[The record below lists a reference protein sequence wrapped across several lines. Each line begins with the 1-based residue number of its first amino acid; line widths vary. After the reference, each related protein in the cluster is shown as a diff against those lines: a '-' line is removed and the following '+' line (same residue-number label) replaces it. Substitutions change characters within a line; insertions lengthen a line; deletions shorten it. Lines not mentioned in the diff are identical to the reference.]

1 MPGWFQSSLAEKN
14 VMRLLSAHFFR
25 TLAFV
30 LLLIAVSYS
39 QPPTDEDHDVILLK
53 DGGIAR
59 GRIVELVCGDY
70 VVMEV
75 SGGKTIKII
84 YDDIRLI
91 TDKKHYDESEG
102 KLRGDCVKERGVDF
116 EYVFRIGLLKSDTS
130 THFSSSFIV
139 GPRMARSFFA
149 GMSIGWDRFTFDM
162 FSARIHTCV
171 FGNLIKD
178 ADGNPETFLHFSAGY
193 GHNIKDKGEMVS
205 AYGPNYSLSIG
216 GAFAVE
222 EGTALTIEAGYH
234 YQTFKHTGISDFN
247 TDYFTMLL
255 GVRF

>member
-1 MPGWFQSSLAEKN
+1 
-14 VMRLLSAHFFR
+14 MRLLSAHLVR
-25 TLAFV
+25 TLALV
-30 LLLIAVSYS
+30 LLLIAVSS
-39 QPPTDEDHDVILLK
+39 AQPPTDEDHDVILLK
-53 DGGIAR
+53 DGGVAR

-70 VVMEV
+70 VIMEV
-75 SGGKTIKII
+75 SDGKTVKII
-84 YDDIRLI
+84 YNDIRLI
-91 TDKKHYDESEG
+91 TDKERYEKLEG

-116 EYVFRIGLLKSDTS
+116 EYVLRVGLLKSDTS

-149 GMSIGWDRFTFDM
+149 GMSVGWDRFAFDM
-162 FSARIHTCV
+162 FSVRIHTYV
-171 FGNLIKD
+171 FGNLIND
-178 ADGNPETFLHFSAGY
+178 ADGNPETFLQFSAGY

-222 EGTALTIEAGYH
+222 EGTALTIEVGYH
-234 YQTFKHTGISDFN
+234 YQTFKNTVSFN
-247 TDYFTMLL
+247 SNVDYFTMLF